1 MIVRF
6 LVIFALV
13 LLLTGL
19 LWPLLTR
26 LGLGRLP
33 GDVVIERGSFKFY
46 IPFMTSI
53 LISTAVT
60 FVLSAALWLGS
71 QH

>member
-6 LVIFALV
+6 ALIFACV
-13 LLLTGL
+13 LLITGL
-19 LWPLLTR
+19 FWPYLSR

-33 GDVVIERGSFKFY
+33 GDVVVERKRFNIY
-46 IPFMTSI
+46 VPPMTSM

-71 QH
+71 QR

>member
-6 LVIFALV
+6 VVIFACV

-19 LWPLLTR
+19 FWPYLTK

-33 GDVVIERGSFKFY
+33 CDLVVERKRFNIHVPLIS
-46 IPFMTSI
+46 M
-53 LISTAVT
+53 LISTAAT

-71 QH
+71 QR

>member
-6 LVIFALV
+6 LVIFAAV
-13 LLLTGL
+13 LMLTGL
-19 LWPLLTR
+19 FWPILTK

-33 GDVVIERGSFKFY
+33 GDVVVERGRFRLT
-46 IPFMTSI
+46 IPLMTSI
-53 LISTAVT
+53 LISAAVT

-71 QH
+71 QS

>member
-6 LVIFALV
+6 AMIFACV
-13 LLLTGL
+13 LLITGL
-19 LWPLLTR
+19 FWPYLSR

-33 GDVVIERGSFKFY
+33 GDVVVERKRFNIY
-46 IPFMTSI
+46 IPLMTSM

-71 QH
+71 QR

>member
-1 MIVRF
+1 M
-6 LVIFALV
+6 

-19 LWPLLTR
+19 FWPFLTR

-33 GDVVIERGSFKFY
+33 GDVVVERRHFMIY
-46 IPFMTSI
+46 IPLMTSI
-53 LISTAVT
+53 LISTAAT

-71 QH
+71 QR